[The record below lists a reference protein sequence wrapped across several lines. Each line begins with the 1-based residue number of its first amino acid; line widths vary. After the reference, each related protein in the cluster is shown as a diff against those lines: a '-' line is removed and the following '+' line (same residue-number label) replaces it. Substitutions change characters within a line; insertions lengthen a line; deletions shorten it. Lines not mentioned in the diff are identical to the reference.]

1 VTGDRRNLMH
11 GAAAVALFMASCSS
25 ASLARRSQSLAICRM
40 IVRACSWVIW
50 QDYIVPPEAR
60 GEKIVKLAAITGAAI
75 AAL

>member
-1 VTGDRRNLMH
+1 
-11 GAAAVALFMASCSS
+11 
-25 ASLARRSQSLAICRM
+25 M

-75 AAL
+75 VAL